1 MPDMNLSS
9 RYKHRTDKPMDR
21 YIISSIRVG
30 EIGTAFIAS
39 PSDDIEWLL
48 AGGFIQRSDTHPSK
62 GAKLATKPDEPKS
75 TKG

>member
-1 MPDMNLSS
+1 
-9 RYKHRTDKPMDR
+9 MDR

-30 EIGTAFIAS
+30 EIGTAFMAQ

-62 GAKLATKPDEPKS
+62 GAKLAKKPDATEAQKD
-75 TKG
+75 

>member
-1 MPDMNLSS
+1 
-9 RYKHRTDKPMDR
+9 MDR

-30 EIGTAFIAS
+30 EIGTAFIAQ

-62 GAKLATKPDEPKS
+62 GAKLAKKPDATEAQKD
-75 TKG
+75 

>member
-1 MPDMNLSS
+1 
-9 RYKHRTDKPMDR
+9 MDR
-21 YIISSIRVG
+21 YVITSIRVG

-48 AGGFIQRSDTHPSK
+48 EGGFIQRSDTHPSK
-62 GAKLATKPDEPKS
+62 GAKLTNKPDATES

>member
-1 MPDMNLSS
+1 
-9 RYKHRTDKPMDR
+9 MDR
-21 YIISSIRVG
+21 YIISSSRVG

-62 GAKLATKPDEPKS
+62 SAKLSTKPDA
-75 TKG
+75 TKKQKD

>member
-1 MPDMNLSS
+1 
-9 RYKHRTDKPMDR
+9 MDR

-30 EIGTAFIAS
+30 EIGKPFMAQ

-48 AGGFIQRSDTHPSK
+48 AGGFIQRSDIHPSK
-62 GAKLATKPDEPKS
+62 GAKLSVKPDKPKS

>member
-1 MPDMNLSS
+1 
-9 RYKHRTDKPMDR
+9 MDR

-30 EIGTAFIAS
+30 EIGTPFVAS

-62 GAKLATKPDEPKS
+62 GAKLATKPDA
-75 TKG
+75 TKNKKD